1 LTYTTGVINVVGT
14 TNRISVSADA
24 IDISTSYVGQSSI
37 TTIGTITSGTW
48 HGNTITETYGGTGQ
62 TSYAKGDILYASATN
77 TLSKL
82 TAGVNGQVIQLQN
95 GVPVWSDLDGGT
107 Y

>member
-1 LTYTTGVINVVGT
+1 VVGT

-37 TTIGTITSGTW
+37 NTLGTVTTGTW
-48 HGNTITETYGGTGQ
+48 HADTIGSGYGGTGI
-62 TSYAKGDILYASATN
+62 TTYAKGDILYASATN

-82 TAGVNGQVIQLQN
+82 NAGTDGQVLMQQG
-95 GVPVWSDLDGGT
+95 GVPVWADLDGGT